1 MKGTFHN
8 PLNGLLHKIFNNR
21 MTTAVFSVLT
31 AVVIW
36 FVISIAIYP
45 TTPRTISH
53 VKLNVDIAGS
63 SVEENGLSVID
74 SSVQEVTVQIEGDRS
89 QIGTIKPEDL
99 TASAVL
105 ENITTAGTKTLSI
118 AVTSNNGIS
127 FNVKSIKPST
137 VNVKFD
143 KIATYTFDV
152 VPQIPNVTFAD
163 GCIVDEADMVTTPS
177 TVEVTGPV
185 QQLDQVAKC
194 VAQTDQKLQLS
205 ASTNLLSDQLL
216 FYNEKGA
223 LLDDSDFT
231 YDDIRYSME
240 IPVLYQK
247 TLDVTYQITNAPSSF
262 DQSSLDLKLSLDQ
275 ITLAAPNDSLGDMKE
290 FNIGSV
296 SLSEI
301 GLDFSKDFKL
311 EMPEGFTNESGV
323 NAVTLSLDST
333 GLVKKD
339 FVISKIGLINAPSS
353 YDLRVLTQQL
363 TVSVIGPADE
373 VKNLDATDITV
384 NVDLLSYS
392 VQADA
397 VKGNTV
403 SFNYVPTISFQNHPT
418 VWAVG
423 DYKVAITGTYTG
435 SNSASTTAAAST
447 TTTP

>member
-1 MKGTFHN
+1 M
-8 PLNGLLHKIFNNR
+8 
-21 MTTAVFSVLT
+21 
-31 AVVIW
+31 
-36 FVISIAIYP
+36 
-45 TTPRTISH
+45 
-53 VKLNVDIAGS
+53 
-63 SVEENGLSVID
+63 
-74 SSVQEVTVQIEGDRS
+74 
-89 QIGTIKPEDL
+89 
-99 TASAVL
+99 
-105 ENITTAGTKTLSI
+105 
-118 AVTSNNGIS
+118 
-127 FNVKSIKPST
+127 
-137 VNVKFD
+137 NVKFD

-301 GLDFSKDFKL
+301 DLDFSKDFKL

-339 FVISKIGLINAPSS
+339 FVISEIGLINAPSS